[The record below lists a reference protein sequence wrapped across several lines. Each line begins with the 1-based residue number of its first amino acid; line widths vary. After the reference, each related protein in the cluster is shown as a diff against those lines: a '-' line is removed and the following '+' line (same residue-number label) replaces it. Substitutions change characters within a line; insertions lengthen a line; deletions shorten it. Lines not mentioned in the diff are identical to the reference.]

1 MYAVL
6 FMACVYPVS
15 IRGISV
21 NYLFLLLPLIFA
33 LLQGRVSYPGRN
45 LSTALIVFCLIFFVA
60 SLYQIDFATLAPRR
74 FASFVV
80 FLSMFAYAFIR
91 VDANQIVGFKAA
103 IVLISIYLSFASA
116 YELLQ
121 LGATQVL
128 GFEAKD
134 LVGSQRFGFIYL
146 VAFWLAYLDP
156 QIKRLLGP
164 LRFVSLF
171 VLLAGLM
178 LTFSRSSIV
187 ALLLGGLIF
196 VAVRHASWFRTL
208 SLRAVLRG
216 VGAIIG
222 LVVLLIALFR
232 MFPLAF
238 EFFNVRLFGFFLD
251 QEAVGEALTDTS
263 SSEGTRIFIAL
274 QVLEFVTRNPL
285 TGSGFLGVWVM
296 RDFPAGSAHSQY
308 VDVLFRTGFIGLAC
322 YGWIL
327 FRMLRFLWREQ
338 QALFWGLV
346 GVLFYGLFHE
356 TFKESQGAFVLAFLV
371 GMMAQSERELRTRG
385 APAAVGAGRSQNGL
399 PPAPVRHSDRAPR

>member
-1 MYAVL
+1 MI
-6 FMACVYPVS
+6 CVYPIS
-15 IRGISV
+15 LAGISV
-21 NYLFLLLPLIFA
+21 NYLFVLLPLLFA

-45 LSTALIVFCLIFFVA
+45 LATALVVFCLIFFVA
-60 SLYQIDFATLAPRR
+60 SLYQIDYATLAPRR

-91 VDANQIVGFKAA
+91 VDGNQIAGFKAA

-121 LGATQVL
+121 LGATRTL

-134 LVGSQRFGFIYL
+134 LVGSQRFGFVYL

-164 LRFVSLF
+164 LRYAALF

-187 ALLLGGLIF
+187 ALIFGGFVFLL
-196 VAVRHASWFRTL
+196 VRHGSWLKTL

-216 VGAIIG
+216 IGAIIG
-222 LVVLLIALFR
+222 LAILIAALFR

-238 EFFNVRLFGFFLD
+238 EFFNVRLFGFFMN
-251 QEAVGEALTDTS
+251 QEAVGAALTDTS

-274 QVLEFVTRNPL
+274 QVLEFVTRNPF

-308 VDVLFRTGFIGLAC
+308 VDVLFRTGFIGFVC
-322 YGWIL
+322 YAWIL
-327 FRMLRFLWREQ
+327 VRMLKYLWREHQ
-338 QALFWGLV
+338 SLFWGLV
-346 GVLFYGLFHE
+346 GVLLYGFFHE
-356 TFKESQGAFVLAFLV
+356 TFKESQGAFLLAFLV
-371 GMMAQSERELRTRG
+371 GMMAQSEREARTRVIP
-385 APAAVGAGRSQNGL
+385 APSGGAGTSRESGANRAGSGL
-399 PPAPVRHSDRAPR
+399 R